1 MEINKIRRMPVVF
14 GPAPGPRQAPDGVSY
29 DPELCPLRT
38 TVFAKFEADEAR
50 LKKIIPKGFELSGV
64 PSMIFE
70 FTYLTEI
77 DWLAGRGYNILAVKI
92 PVKHQH
98 NGAAV
103 EGLFQPVIW
112 ENMADPI
119 ISGREELGYSKI
131 FAELPAIKAFGGRM
145 TCDALWDGFRFLR
158 LTLSDVQETDIKKT
172 SPLPLFHQKYFPA
185 TQDWGEA
192 DVDYITVNRNLD
204 SPTKVLSQ
212 YRGHAE
218 LKFNVP
224 EWDDMPTQYHIVQQ
238 LASLGI
244 KNLISAGVVKCQ
256 GAKDLSDQ
264 ERIKG

>member
-1 MEINKIRRMPVVF
+1 MQTRKMKRMPVVF
-14 GPAPGPRQAPDGVSY
+14 GPTPGPRQAPEGVKY
-29 DPELCPLRT
+29 NPELCPLRT
-38 TVFAKFEADEAR
+38 TVFARFEADATR
-50 LKKIIPKGFELSGV
+50 LKAIIPDGFELSGV
-64 PSMIFE
+64 PSVIFE

-92 PVKHQH
+92 PVKYRS
-98 NGAAV
+98 NDVSV

-131 FAELPAIKAFGGRM
+131 FAELPPIKSFGGRI

-158 LTLSDVQETDIKKT
+158 LTLSDVQETPIQA
-172 SPLPLFHQKYFPA
+172 SAPVPLFHQKYIPT
-185 TQDWGEA
+185 TQDWGVA
-192 DVDYITVNRNLD
+192 DADYITVNRNLD

-212 YRGHAE
+212 FRGHAE
-218 LKFNVP
+218 LRFNVP
-224 EWDDMPTQYHIVQQ
+224 DWEDMPTQYHIVQG

-244 KNLISAGVVKCQ
+244 QNPIAAGMVKCQ

-264 ERIKG
+264 EKW